1 MSGTNSLFQSNPFG
15 TVPVAQNALAPVNDA
30 SAVNSI
36 YNPNTASPIGSFYG
50 EPGYQYPTTVQPQAA
65 APAAP
70 QAAPAPPQ
78 APTYTSPYPASPAY
92 NAAYNTQMGLN
103 QNVYGTTDPQ
113 KLGMLG
119 LSGAPLY
126 TDPRLLQDRLA
137 QTYQAGGPDAQ
148 AAYDE
153 LMRQFAQASGG
164 GGGYGGGT
172 GGGVSGGGSG
182 GHGQDASGQW

>member
-15 TVPVAQNALAPVNDA
+15 AVPVAQNALAPVNDA

-36 YNPNTASPIGSFYG
+36 YNINTASPQGTFYG
-50 EPGYQYPTTVQPQAA
+50 EPGYQYPAPQVAA
-65 APAAP
+65 QAPTAAP

-92 NAAYNTQMGLN
+92 QAAYNTQMGLN

-119 LSGAPLY
+119 TAGFPLY
-126 TDPRLLQDRLA
+126 TDPRLMQDRLA

-164 GGGYGGGT
+164 GSGYSGGGGGYG
-172 GGGVSGGGSG
+172 
-182 GHGQDASGQW
+182 

>member
-36 YNPNTASPIGSFYG
+36 YNVNTASPQGSFYG

-70 QAAPAPPQ
+70 QAAAAPPQ

-119 LSGAPLY
+119 TAGFPLY

-153 LMRQFAQASGG
+153 LMRQFARASGSGAG
-164 GGGYGGGT
+164 GE

>member
-1 MSGTNSLFQSNPFG
+1 MSGTNSLFTANPFG
-15 TVPVAQNALAPVNDA
+15 NWQGQPQNALAPVNDA

-36 YNPNTASPIGSFYG
+36 YNPNTASPMGTFYG
-50 EPGYQYPTTVQPQAA
+50 EPGYQYPQTVQPQAA
-65 APAAP
+65 APAP
-70 QAAPAPPQ
+70 QAAAAPPQ

-92 NAAYNTQMGLN
+92 QAAYNTQMGLN
-103 QNVYGTTDPQ
+103 QNVYGTTDTT

-119 LSGAPLY
+119 AAGFPLY

-153 LMRQFAQASGG
+153 LMRQFARASGSGAG
-164 GGGYGGGT
+164 GE

>member
-1 MSGTNSLFQSNPFG
+1 MSGTNSLFNANPFG
-15 TVPVAQNALAPVNDA
+15 NVPVAQNALVPVNDA

-103 QNVYGTTDPQ
+103 QNVYGTTDTT

-119 LSGAPLY
+119 AAGFPLY

-148 AAYDE
+148 AALDE
-153 LMRQFAQASGG
+153 LRRLWAPTSGG
-164 GGGYGGGT
+164 GGGGAGDL
-172 GGGVSGGGSG
+172 SGGGSG
-182 GHGQDASGQW
+182 GQGQDASGQW

>member
-1 MSGTNSLFQSNPFG
+1 MSGTNSLFNANPFG
-15 TVPVAQNALAPVNDA
+15 NWQGQPQNALAPVNDA

-36 YNPNTASPIGSFYG
+36 YNVNTASPQGTFYG
-50 EPGYQYPTTVQPQAA
+50 EPGYQYPTTAQPQAA

-92 NAAYNTQMGLN
+92 QAAYNTQMGLN
-103 QNVYGTTDPQ
+103 QNVYGTTDTA

-119 LSGAPLY
+119 TAGFPLY
-126 TDPRLLQDRLA
+126 TDPRLMQDRLA

-164 GGGYGGGT
+164 GGYGGGT
-172 GGGVSGGGSG
+172 GGGTSGGGSG

>member
-1 MSGTNSLFQSNPFG
+1 M
-15 TVPVAQNALAPVNDA
+15 A
-30 SAVNSI
+30 SH
-36 YNPNTASPIGSFYG
+36 
-50 EPGYQYPTTVQPQAA
+50 GYQYPTTVQPQAA

-103 QNVYGTTDPQ
+103 QNVYGTTDPHEARHA
-113 KLGMLG
+113 
-119 LSGAPLY
+119 GAAAARRSTQIPVSS
-126 TDPRLLQDRLA
+126 QDRLA

-153 LMRQFAQASGG
+153 LMRQFARASGSGAG
-164 GGGYGGGT
+164 GE

>member
-15 TVPVAQNALAPVNDA
+15 NWQGQPQNALAPVNDA

-36 YNPNTASPIGSFYG
+36 YNPNTASPIGTFYG
-50 EPGYQYPTTVQPQAA
+50 EAGYQYPQTVQPQAA

-70 QAAPAPPQ
+70 QAAAAPPQ

-92 NAAYNTQMGLN
+92 QAAYNTQMGLN
-103 QNVYGTTDPQ
+103 QNVYGTTNAQ
-113 KLGMLG
+113 TLGTMG
-119 LSGAPLY
+119 MAGFPLY
-126 TDPRLLQDRLA
+126 TDPRLMQDRLA

-153 LMRQFAQASGG
+153 LMRQFGQQGGSGYSGG
-164 GGGYGGGT
+164 GGGYG
-172 GGGVSGGGSG
+172 
-182 GHGQDASGQW
+182 